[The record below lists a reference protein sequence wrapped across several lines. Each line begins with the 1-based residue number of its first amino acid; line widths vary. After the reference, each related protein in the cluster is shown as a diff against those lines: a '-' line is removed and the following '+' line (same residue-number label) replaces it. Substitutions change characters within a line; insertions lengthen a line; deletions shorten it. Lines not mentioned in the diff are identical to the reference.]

1 MYHNRTPKRILTGL
15 LACFALFSVG
25 CTPAPQTALP
35 AALPVAAP
43 TNAPMAVTPDTATP
57 SPEPTP
63 TASPVPTIDADWYRA
78 RNEELRMLLKRNG
91 SFESDEAIEQAI
103 GRMWIDP
110 DAPMVALTFDDGP
123 IPGVTDK
130 ILDILERYHVRATF
144 FVMGCRFK
152 REGTADIARRATTLG
167 CEIGNHTWQHD
178 KLTKQDDGQ
187 MRYAITATN
196 DIVYET
202 TGCTMRSLRPPGGK
216 TDAYVARIAKA
227 EGMAVV
233 LWSQSGDVYE
243 KDPARIAQNVQKQIV
258 NGKEL
263 ENGGI
268 ILLHD
273 TKPWMVDAVE
283 IIVPRLLEQGYQ
295 LTTVWELLNCS
306 EAGFTP
312 GETYRHR

>member
-1 MYHNRTPKRILTGL
+1 MYHNHTPKRILTGL
-15 LACFALFSVG
+15 LAWFALFSVG
-25 CTPAPQTALP
+25 YTPAPQTTLP

-43 TNAPMAVTPDTATP
+43 TNAPMTVTPEIATP

-103 GRMWIDP
+103 SQMWIDR

-144 FVMGCRFK
+144 FVVGWRFK
-152 REGTADIARRATTLG
+152 REGIADIVRRATVLG

-178 KLTKQDDGQ
+178 KLTEQEKGQ
-187 MRYAITATN
+187 RRCAITATN

-202 TGCTMRSLRPPGGK
+202 TGYTMRSLRPPGGD
-216 TDAYVARIAKA
+216 TDAYVARTAKA

-312 GETYRHR
+312 GETYRNR